1 MESIDNEEFTDDTLE
16 QEGETK
22 RKAMMSDRKEAL
34 VARIRR
40 LGTFTEKDVPEVLLE
55 NERKLIAISILEV
68 DAKDIVPAMKEAL
81 E

>member
-1 MESIDNEEFTDDTLE
+1 MKNRDFALAVAE
-16 QEGETK
+16 QENETK
-22 RKAMMSDRKEAL
+22 HKVMMSGRKEVL

-40 LGTFTEKDVPEVLLE
+40 LGTFTDKDVPEVLLE

-81 E
+81 G